1 MTSTMS
7 SEEELVDEDDY
18 EVGGSGGSCAVTAA
32 ISVHAATNVIA
43 PLFPAP
49 HKKPRH
55 SFRFCS
61 TRCEDPQDTRWQCR
75 IKIQI
80 CVFFAFIFGD
90 FHTPPLTL
98 FQISFGERNGRWVIF
113 RIICTFL
120 IKLLTHRICPF
131 VHHTNPRGIASDLE
145 ESSLMN

>member
-1 MTSTMS
+1 MS
-7 SEEELVDEDDY
+7 SEEQLVDEDDY

-43 PLFPAP
+43 PPFRPLMK
-49 HKKPRH
+49 KKPRH
-55 SFRFCS
+55 SFSFCS

-90 FHTPPLTL
+90 FHTPPPNPLTR
-98 FQISFGERNGRWVIF
+98 FQISFGKRNGRWVIF

-131 VHHTNPRGIASDLE
+131 VHHMNPRGFAFDLE